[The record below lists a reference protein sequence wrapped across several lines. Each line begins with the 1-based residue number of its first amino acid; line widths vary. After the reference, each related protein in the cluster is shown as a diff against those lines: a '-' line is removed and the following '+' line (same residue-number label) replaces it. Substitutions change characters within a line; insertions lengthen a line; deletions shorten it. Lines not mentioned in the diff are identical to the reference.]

1 MPQRPRKPCAH
12 PGCPELVDPSERYCP
27 AHKPLHPE
35 PVRSASS
42 RGYDAQWRRV
52 SKQYLAAHPLCVR
65 CLSRGVYTK
74 ATVVDHIRPHR
85 GDPSLFWDQSNWQ
98 PLCKQCHDRKTGR
111 EDRNCVYTY

>member
-12 PGCPELVDPSERYCP
+12 PGCPELVDPSEMYCA
-27 AHKPLHPE
+27 AHKALHPE

-42 RGYDAQWRRV
+42 RGYGPQWRRV
-52 SKQYLAAHPLCVR
+52 SRQYLAAHPLCVR

-85 GDPSLFWDQSNWQ
+85 GDPALFWDQSNWQ
-98 PLCKQCHDRKTGR
+98 SLCKRCHDRKTAR
-111 EDRNCVYTY
+111 EDRNYVYTY